1 MAAEVKKAMGAGKGK
16 GKGETL
22 LHVGLHFFG
31 SATLN
36 KAGKLD
42 FGKIFKRIAVIFVR
56 LL

>member
-1 MAAEVKKAMGAGKGK
+1 MQEKEKERARLCCMWVCIF
-16 GKGETL
+16 L
-22 LHVGLHFFG
+22 G
-31 SATLN
+31 SATLS